1 LKRFSLLV
9 PRFLG
14 WLASSAH
21 EVSSPTL
28 FSSAISRCGSVDSTT
43 DAGPDDVL
51 CPWSAEVA
59 KLFGSGEIGLGLA
72 VFSEVGCAALL
83 VLGLFTRFAALML
96 TITMA
101 VAFFLVHKG
110 ALSGPSS
117 GELAMLYMMGYLTLV
132 FAGGGKFSADK
143 S

>member
-1 LKRFSLLV
+1 MKSLLQLS
-9 PRFLG
+9 FLPPSVDVG
-14 WLASSAH
+14 LLILRLTLGLTMFFAH
-21 EVSSPTL
+21 GLPKL
-28 FSSAISRCGSVDSTT
+28 QNFSSTAPKFMPV
-43 DAGPDDVL
+43 
-51 CPWSAEVA
+51 
-59 KLFGSGEIGLGLA
+59 FGSGEIGLGLA